1 MDFVRLPLQDVHEVA
16 RSFHSTI
23 NDVLL
28 TLVSGGMR
36 ALLMSRGELKESSEL
51 QVLVPVGLV
60 NAEGRDLGNSV
71 SALFVRVPLGC

>member
-1 MDFVRLPLQDVHEVA
+1 VDLVRLSLQDVHEVA
-16 RSFHSTI
+16 RSFDSTI

-36 ALLMSRGELKESSEL
+36 ALLKSRGELTESSEL

-60 NAEGRDLGNSV
+60 NA
-71 SALFVRVPLGC
+71 